1 MSCVLCLVSCH
12 SSCDNLSLTNTLLVL
27 IHKLFT
33 HDCYCNQVL
42 AVLTTLVDVYEAA
55 ALASL
60 AAAQELV
67 STLRSAINAIDE
79 TITGSTGGLGGS
91 MDGYTTFI

>member
-1 MSCVLCLVSCH
+1 MDTSIL
-12 SSCDNLSLTNTLLVL
+12 
-27 IHKLFT
+27 
-33 HDCYCNQVL
+33 QVL
-42 AVLTTLVDVYEAA
+42 AVLTALVDVYEAA

-79 TITGSTGGLGGS
+79 TITGTTGRGRT
-91 MDGYTTFI
+91 DR

>member
-1 MSCVLCLVSCH
+1 M
-12 SSCDNLSLTNTLLVL
+12 LT
-27 IHKLFT
+27 
-33 HDCYCNQVL
+33 
-42 AVLTTLVDVYEAA
+42 ALVDVYEAA

-79 TITGSTGGLGGS
+79 TITGTTGTVGLT
-91 MDGYTTFI
+91 DGWTDKLIHLLKSD